1 MCCLKN
7 GRIIEVLKQVLC
19 MKLMKRV
26 LKKRWS
32 LPFLFLLSSSFL
44 VLSCS
49 GNITTEE
56 VAKPLSEEERELEYR
71 KTTAQEAVIKTKK
84 KFEDSSKNY
93 NAIQEKIKSAEEDLN
108 KVHAKQKFLES
119 ALEKA
124 EQERINI
131 EKEVAALD
139 AKIAG
144 KKVGYPEL

>member
-1 MCCLKN
+1 M
-7 GRIIEVLKQVLC
+7 
-19 MKLMKRV
+19 
-26 LKKRWS
+26 
-32 LPFLFLLSSSFL
+32 FLLSSSFL

-49 GNITTEE
+49 GNIATEE

-71 KTTAQEAVIKTKK
+71 RTTAQEAVIKTKK

-93 NAIQEKIKSAEEDLN
+93 NAIQERIKSAEEDLN
-108 KVHAKQKFLES
+108 KIHAKQKFLEN

-131 EKEVAALD
+131 EKEVATLD